1 MQYFE
6 GKTAAHL
13 LDEVTSR
20 GYKVGYLHENL
31 QLLQEAADH
40 CNIKDVLLYSK
51 GVGRAIA
58 FLSLQ
63 TWSVPPEGPSQSN
76 FSSDD
81 RALLNTLDDRAT
93 EEVLATLKA
102 KQCKCG

>member
-1 MQYFE
+1 MESFE

-13 LDEVTSR
+13 LDEVASR
-20 GYKVGYLHENL
+20 GYKVGYLHENF
-31 QLLQEAADH
+31 QLLKEAADY
-40 CNIKDVLLYSK
+40 CNIKDVLMYSK
-51 GVGRAIA
+51 DVGRAIA

-63 TWSVPPEGPSQSN
+63 TWSVPPQGPSQSK

-81 RALLNTLDDRAT
+81 RALLNTLDERLT
-93 EEVLATLKA
+93 EEVLATLRA